1 MANDYGPLP
10 KANPNQ
16 LTPALQHQLEVW
28 YDKAY
33 PDDNL
38 FLTLARRPAVLHLF
52 LSWVRFVYT
61 GVATLDPQL
70 LELCRLR
77 LAARNQCVH

>member
-1 MANDYGPLP
+1 MANDHGHLP
-10 KANPNQ
+10 KAHPDQ
-16 LTPALQHQLEVW
+16 LTLELQHQLTVW

-33 PDDNL
+33 TDDNL
-38 FLTLARRPAVLHLF
+38 FLTLARRPAVLQLF

-61 GVATLDPQL
+61 GVSKLDAKL
-70 LELCRLR
+70 MELCRLR

>member
-1 MANDYGPLP
+1 MANNHGHLL
-10 KANPNQ
+10 KANPTQ
-16 LTPALQHQLEVW
+16 LAPALQHQLAVW
-28 YDKAY
+28 RDKAY

-38 FLTLARRPAVLHLF
+38 FLTLARQPAVLEPL

-61 GVATLDPQL
+61 GVAKLDPKL

>member
-1 MANDYGPLP
+1 
-10 KANPNQ
+10 
-16 LTPALQHQLEVW
+16 VW
-28 YDKAY
+28 RDKAY

-38 FLTLARRPAVLHLF
+38 FLTLARRPAVVDLF
-52 LSWVRFVYT
+52 LSWARFVYT
-61 GVATLDPQL
+61 GVSKLDPKL

>member
-1 MANDYGPLP
+1 MANDHGHLP

-16 LTPALQHQLEVW
+16 LAPPLQHQLAVW
-28 YDKAY
+28 RDKAY

-38 FLTLARRPAVLHLF
+38 FLTLARRPAVLDLF
-52 LSWVRFVYT
+52 LSWARFVYT
-61 GVATLDPQL
+61 GVSTLDPKL

>member
-1 MANDYGPLP
+1 MANDHGPLP
-10 KANPNQ
+10 KANPIQ
-16 LTPALQHQLEVW
+16 LTPALHHQLAVW
-28 YDKAY
+28 RDKAY

-38 FLTLARRPAVLHLF
+38 FLTLARRPAVLDLF
-52 LSWVRFVYT
+52 LRWARFVYT
-61 GVATLDPQL
+61 GVCTLDPKL

>member
-1 MANDYGPLP
+1 MANDHGHLP
-10 KANPNQ
+10 KANPSQ
-16 LTPALQHQLEVW
+16 LTPALQHQLAVW

-61 GVATLDPQL
+61 GFAHIPPDLVVKFQAVDIA
-70 LELCRLR
+70 ERIS
-77 LAARNQCVH
+77 

>member
-1 MANDYGPLP
+1 
-10 KANPNQ
+10 
-16 LTPALQHQLEVW
+16 
-28 YDKAY
+28 
-33 PDDNL
+33 
-38 FLTLARRPAVLHLF
+38 LARRPAVLELF

-61 GVATLDPQL
+61 GVSKLDPQL